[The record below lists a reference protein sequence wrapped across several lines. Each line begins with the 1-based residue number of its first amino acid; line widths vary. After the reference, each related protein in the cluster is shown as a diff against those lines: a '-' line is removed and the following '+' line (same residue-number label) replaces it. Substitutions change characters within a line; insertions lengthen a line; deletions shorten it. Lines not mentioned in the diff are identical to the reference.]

1 MLLTTLT
8 AASYCSKS
16 HCDPAFLLHSV
27 GHENVLDFPV
37 DELKISTQL
46 EIIAKLNTDT
56 ETMSIFR
63 EGNLFAIKTTSHK
76 TLVRKKK
83 QAELC
88 IIAA

>member
-1 MLLTTLT
+1 MTLIIMT
-8 AASYCSKS
+8 Y
-16 HCDPAFLLHSV
+16 SV
-27 GHENVLDFPV
+27 PEP
-37 DELKISTQL
+37 KIYSCMSTQL
-46 EIIAKLNTDT
+46 EIIAKLNADT